1 MCPIYV
7 PLQMRH
13 IFIFTNCIVNSNWW
27 IATSPKKIIFFF
39 LGGGDHPEFLIS
51 PLCPH
56 EWPIMPLST
65 VFFISTIPILCHH
78 IQGVTN
84 CRSKYI
90 TRSTVWEIFR
100 CANFDVQGHVEMM
113 RVNIQAGRSQQ
124 QRKCERWV
132 MTVESHLRFTQQG
145 TSLLLWGFSLGPSHW
160 ELDYVCVCVCVC
172 LSSLRRWSSFLLVG
186 FTDPY
191 NHTYSESLWWKLFK
205 NHKRTQMQRQRQ
217 WQRQRRRQRQ
227 RQSAYKNQHMF
238 YFWNP
243 VLIPNI
249 MIDTSITSPWS
260 SCSRQSPWLPCC
272 YGHTISSTGPSV
284 STFWDFFPHKSRYD
298 DTISC
303 ALCTLP
309 VKRNRIFRQAQLFYN
324 GSTKNILHDI

>member
-1 MCPIYV
+1 M
-7 PLQMRH
+7 
-13 IFIFTNCIVNSNWW
+13 
-27 IATSPKKIIFFF
+27 
-39 LGGGDHPEFLIS
+39 GGGDHPEFLIP

-90 TRSTVWEIFR
+90 IRSTVWEIFR
-100 CANFDVQGHVEMM
+100 WQILTFRGMWIVEMM

-205 NHKRTQMQRQRQ
+205 YLKIIRGHKC
-217 WQRQRRRQRQ
+217 
-227 RQSAYKNQHMF
+227 KDKDKDN
-238 YFWNP
+238 
-243 VLIPNI
+243 
-249 MIDTSITSPWS
+249 
-260 SCSRQSPWLPCC
+260 
-272 YGHTISSTGPSV
+272 
-284 STFWDFFPHKSRYD
+284 
-298 DTISC
+298 
-303 ALCTLP
+303 
-309 VKRNRIFRQAQLFYN
+309 
-324 GSTKNILHDI
+324 

>member
-1 MCPIYV
+1 MWDLDMLCNYVSNICPSSDETHIHIYK
-7 PLQMRH
+7 LHCEFQL
-13 IFIFTNCIVNSNWW
+13 VNRNF
-27 IATSPKKIIFFF
+27 AKKIME
-39 LGGGDHPEFLIS
+39 GGDHPEFLIP

-90 TRSTVWEIFR
+90 IRSTVWEIFR

-205 NHKRTQMQRQRQ
+205 YLKIIRGHKC
-217 WQRQRRRQRQ
+217 
-227 RQSAYKNQHMF
+227 KDKDKDN
-238 YFWNP
+238 
-243 VLIPNI
+243 
-249 MIDTSITSPWS
+249 
-260 SCSRQSPWLPCC
+260 
-272 YGHTISSTGPSV
+272 
-284 STFWDFFPHKSRYD
+284 
-298 DTISC
+298 
-303 ALCTLP
+303 
-309 VKRNRIFRQAQLFYN
+309 
-324 GSTKNILHDI
+324 